1 MFAFRI
7 RVFCFIIRFIRHSVR
22 WLVTS
27 IISRKTHLRSSSWMV
42 AWTKIWQR
50 MFEEHL
56 LPRTFEEH
64 LLNVRLNV
72 TLDFTRYN
80 DFECCHLNVLQCG
93 LVQSLEACGMT
104 LHISDMFLRHF
115 LPWCLPTNCCQSMLT
130 LCLMVSRHLFVT

>member
-27 IISRKTHLRSSSWMV
+27 IISRKTRLRSSSWMV
-42 AWTKIWQR
+42 AWTKVWQR
-50 MFEEHL
+50 MFEEHQ

-72 TLDFTRYN
+72 TVNFKRYN
-80 DFECCHLNVLQCG
+80 DFECCHLNVLQCS

-104 LHISDMFLRHF
+104 LHISDMFHIFYHGVFPPIVVKQCLHF
-115 LPWCLPTNCCQSMLT
+115 ALWFRGICL
-130 LCLMVSRHLFVT
+130 